1 MKRLILMAAAIMLLA
16 ACAPKAK
23 EAKVM
28 ARTVPE
34 RADDFV
40 FENNL
45 IAGRFYGKALEGNP
59 TSPGLDIWV
68 KLPGALVA
76 DEWYKNAIEGDDPGY
91 YHKDHGGKDCYKV
104 AVSLGGGASAPFIDE
119 QICYPAT
126 NYRSAEVLSQSPEEV
141 VFVLH
146 YPEWEAAE
154 GVKVA
159 LDKKVTVT
167 ADSYFCRAE
176 DCYTFSGV
184 DTLAVVAGIKLH
196 GNAVTGED
204 GSIHIQEKGLLRDG
218 MITLWEKA
226 SDQSVEPEDGLIGV
240 SVIMPDAEHV
250 LLRQD
255 LDHALLLKHL
265 ASGESITYWFGSCWS
280 KGDLKTYLD
289 WLGLAVKEAESHG
302 LHDAGCCQ

>member
-1 MKRLILMAAAIMLLA
+1 MLMAAAALLLA
-16 ACAPKAK
+16 ACAPKAQ

-28 ARTVPE
+28 ARAVPE

-76 DEWYKNAIEGDDPGY
+76 DDWYRNAVEGDDPNY
-91 YHKDHGGKDCYKV
+91 YHHDHGGKDCYKV

-126 NYRSAEVLSQSPEEV
+126 NYRSAEVLSQTPDEV

-154 GVKVA
+154 GVKVS

-167 ADSYFCRAE
+167 ADSYFCRVD
-176 DCYTFSGV
+176 DCYTFSGAER
-184 DTLAVVAGIKLH
+184 LPVVAGMKLH
-196 GNAVTGED
+196 GNVVIGE
-204 GSIHIQEKGLLRDG
+204 GSRESGLLRDG
-218 MITLWEKA
+218 LIAIWEPA
-226 SDQSVEPEDGLIGV
+226 SDQSVEPEDGMLGV
-240 SVIMPDAEHV
+240 AVVMPDSEATV
-250 LLRQD
+250 LRVD
-255 LDHALLLKHL
+255 LDHALLLKNVKP
-265 ASGESITYWFGSCWS
+265 GETLTYWFGSCWS
-280 KGDLKTYLD
+280 KGDVKTYLD

-302 LHDAGCCQ
+302 LHGAGCCPEQ

>member
-1 MKRLILMAAAIMLLA
+1 MKRLMLIAAAALLLA
-16 ACAPKAK
+16 ACAPKAQ
-23 EAKVM
+23 EAQVM
-28 ARTVPE
+28 ARAVPE

-76 DEWYKNAIEGDDPGY
+76 DDWYRNAVEGDDPNY
-91 YHKDHGGKDCYKV
+91 YHHDHGGKDCYKV

-126 NYRSAEVLSQSPEEV
+126 NYRSAEVLSQTPDEV

-154 GVKVA
+154 GVKVS

-167 ADSYFCRAE
+167 ADSYFCRVD
-176 DCYTFSGV
+176 DCYTFSGAER
-184 DTLAVVAGIKLH
+184 LPVVAGMKLH
-196 GNAVTGED
+196 GNVVVGE
-204 GSIHIQEKGLLRDG
+204 GSRESGLLRDG
-218 MITLWEKA
+218 LIAIWEPA
-226 SDQSVEPEDGLIGV
+226 SDQSVEPEDGMLGV
-240 SVIMPDAEHV
+240 AVVMPDSEATV
-250 LLRQD
+250 LRVD
-255 LDHALLLKHL
+255 LDHALLLKNVKP
-265 ASGESITYWFGSCWS
+265 GETLTYWFGSCWS
-280 KGDLKTYLD
+280 KGDVKTFADWFNLVVNQAKTYG
-289 WLGLAVKEAESHG
+289 WEPKPA
-302 LHDAGCCQ
+302 C